1 MQSYNPVS
9 VFLCLHLQYRCGH
22 FTLCLCFL
30 RIVVRRRAWFDEQLA
45 VASKA
50 TSERGLYIG
59 LRL

>member
-1 MQSYNPVS
+1 MLIVHQPTHASRKSIVS
-9 VFLCLHLQYRCGH
+9 VSVVCV
-22 FTLCLCFL
+22 CLCFY
-30 RIVVRRRAWFDEQLA
+30 VCCMCRRAWFDEQLA